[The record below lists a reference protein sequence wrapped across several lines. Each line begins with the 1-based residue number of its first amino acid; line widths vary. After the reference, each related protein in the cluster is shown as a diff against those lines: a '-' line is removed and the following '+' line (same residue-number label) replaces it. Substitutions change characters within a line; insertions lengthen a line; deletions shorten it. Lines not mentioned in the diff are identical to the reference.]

1 MAQESRPQDVG
12 HRRCAHRRAGVAG
25 VGLLDAIHRERSDG
39 VDRQLVDLR
48 RHRLNRT
55 NAPSTERWHRG
66 RIATIGIVTA
76 PTPVAPVRLPPPR
89 VIVLGD
95 LVLDVVLQAS
105 APIETGTDVPGRVEI
120 RQGGS
125 AANVARWL
133 ARLGT
138 RSQLVCAIGRD
149 GAGRSLVAQLRRDDV
164 TVHAVRIAGYRTGRI
179 GVLVAPSGERS
190 FVADRRAAT
199 RMEPDDL
206 HADWFDGVDLLHL
219 PAYSLLVEPL
229 GSAGVRAVELT
240 RARGSRGARVSVD
253 LASVGP
259 LLAHGRREA
268 RELVARIQPD
278 IVFATE
284 SEAEA
289 LMGRAPEGLLEH
301 AHVAVIKRG
310 PRGARVFARDET
322 PTEPPLRFDIATTP
336 VAAEDTTGAGDAFDA
351 GFIAGWLAAL
361 RTGHGGTDALHR
373 ATMAGHRAAARHLR
387 SPRTELPPG

>member
-1 MAQESRPQDVG
+1 MTASASATVV
-12 HRRCAHRRAGVAG
+12 RA
-25 VGLLDAIHRERSDG
+25 
-39 VDRQLVDLR
+39 
-48 RHRLNRT
+48 
-55 NAPSTERWHRG
+55 APS
-66 RIATIGIVTA
+66 
-76 PTPVAPVRLPPPR
+76 R
-89 VIVLGD
+89 VLVLGD
-95 LVLDVVLQAS
+95 LVLDVVLRAS
-105 APIETGTDVPGRVEI
+105 SAIETGTDVPGRVEI

-138 RSQLVCAIGRD
+138 RSKLVCAVGRD

-164 TVHAVRIAGYRTGRI
+164 TVHAVRIAGHRTGRI

-206 HADWFDGVDLLHL
+206 NPDWFDGVDLIHL

-240 RARGSRGARVSVD
+240 RTRGARGARLSVD

-268 RELVARIQPD
+268 RELVASLKPD
-278 IVFATE
+278 LIFATE
-284 SEAEA
+284 PEAEA
-289 LMGRAPEGLLEH
+289 LLGRLAPDGLLEL
-301 AHVAVIKRG
+301 ATVAVIKRG
-310 PRGARVFARDET
+310 KLGARVLARDER
-322 PTEPPLRFDIATTP
+322 EPDGAPLRFDVATTP

-351 GFIAGWLAAL
+351 GFITGWLGAL
-361 RTGHGGTDALHR
+361 RSGHGAADSLHR
-373 ATMAGHRAAARHLR
+373 ATMAGHRAAARQLR

>member
-1 MAQESRPQDVG
+1 M
-12 HRRCAHRRAGVAG
+12 
-25 VGLLDAIHRERSDG
+25 
-39 VDRQLVDLR
+39 
-48 RHRLNRT
+48 
-55 NAPSTERWHRG
+55 
-66 RIATIGIVTA
+66 TA
-76 PTPVAPVRLPPPR
+76 PAPTSPARATPPR
-89 VIVLGD
+89 VLVLGD
-95 LVLDVVLQAS
+95 LVLDVVLRAS
-105 APIETGTDVPGRVEI
+105 APIEAGTDVPGRVEI

-138 RSQLVCAIGRD
+138 RSHLVCAVGRD

-164 TVHAVRIAGYRTGRI
+164 TVRAVRVAGHRTGRI

-199 RMEPDDL
+199 HMEPGDL
-206 HADWFDGVDLLHL
+206 KAEWFDGIDLIHL

-240 RARGSRGARVSVD
+240 RARGARDARVSVD

-268 RELVARIQPD
+268 RELVARLKPD
-278 IVFATE
+278 LIFATE

-289 LMGRAPEGLLEH
+289 LLGRHAPEGLLDD
-301 AHVAVIKRG
+301 ARVAVIKRG
-310 PRGARVFARDET
+310 ARGARVFARDDHA
-322 PTEPPLRFDIATTP
+322 PPGEPPLRFDVATAP
-336 VAAEDTTGAGDAFDA
+336 VPAEDTTGAGDAFDA
-351 GFIAGWLAAL
+351 GFITGWLGAL
-361 RTGHGGTDALHR
+361 RSGHGGADALHR
-373 ATMAGHRAAARHLR
+373 ATLAGHRAASRHLR

>member
-1 MAQESRPQDVG
+1 
-12 HRRCAHRRAGVAG
+12 
-25 VGLLDAIHRERSDG
+25 
-39 VDRQLVDLR
+39 
-48 RHRLNRT
+48 
-55 NAPSTERWHRG
+55 
-66 RIATIGIVTA
+66 
-76 PTPVAPVRLPPPR
+76 
-89 VIVLGD
+89 
-95 LVLDVVLQAS
+95 VLDVVLRAS
-105 APIETGTDVPGRVEI
+105 GPIESGTDVPGRVEI

-133 ARLGT
+133 ARLGA
-138 RSQLVCAIGRD
+138 RSSLVCAIGRD
-149 GAGRSLVAQLRRDDV
+149 GAGRSLVAQLRRDGV
-164 TVHAVRIAGYRTGRI
+164 TVHAVRVAGHRTGRI

-206 HADWFDGVDLLHL
+206 KPEWFDGVELLHL

-229 GSAGVRAVELT
+229 GSAGVRAVELV
-240 RARGSRGARVSVD
+240 RARGARGARVSVD

-268 RELVARIQPD
+268 RDLVARLRPD
-278 IVFATE
+278 LVFATE

-289 LMGRAPEGLLEH
+289 LLGRHAPEGLLESTQ
-301 AHVAVIKRG
+301 VAVIKRG
-310 PRGARVFARDET
+310 PRGARVLVRDDDT
-322 PTEPPLRFDIATTP
+322 AAGEPPLRFDVATTP

-351 GFIAGWLAAL
+351 GFIAGWLGAL
-361 RTGHGGTDALHR
+361 RGGHAGTDALHR

>member
-1 MAQESRPQDVG
+1 MTAS
-12 HRRCAHRRAGVAG
+12 
-25 VGLLDAIHRERSDG
+25 
-39 VDRQLVDLR
+39 
-48 RHRLNRT
+48 
-55 NAPSTERWHRG
+55 
-66 RIATIGIVTA
+66 A
-76 PTPVAPVRLPPPR
+76 PTPPVRSSPPR
-89 VIVLGD
+89 VLVLGD
-95 LVLDVVLQAS
+95 LVLDVVLRAA

-133 ARLGT
+133 ARLGA
-138 RSQLVCAIGRD
+138 RSSLVCAIGRD

-164 TVHAVRIAGYRTGRI
+164 TVHAVRVAGHRTGRI

-199 RMEPDDL
+199 RMEPGDL
-206 HADWFDGVDLLHL
+206 KNEWFDGVELIHL

-229 GSAGVRAVELT
+229 GSAGVRAVELA
-240 RARGSRGARVSVD
+240 RARGARRALVSVD

-268 RELVARIQPD
+268 RELVARLKPD
-278 IVFATE
+278 LVFATE

-289 LMGRAPEGLLEH
+289 LLGRHAPEGLLDDTK
-301 AHVAVIKRG
+301 VAVIKRG
-310 PRGARVFARDET
+310 PRGARVFARDEHAT
-322 PTEPPLRFDIATTP
+322 PGEPPLQFDVATTP

-351 GFIAGWLAAL
+351 GFIAGWLGAM
-361 RTGHGGTDALHR
+361 RGGHVGANALHR

>member
-1 MAQESRPQDVG
+1 
-12 HRRCAHRRAGVAG
+12 
-25 VGLLDAIHRERSDG
+25 
-39 VDRQLVDLR
+39 
-48 RHRLNRT
+48 
-55 NAPSTERWHRG
+55 
-66 RIATIGIVTA
+66 VTA
-76 PTPVAPVRLPPPR
+76 PAPTSPVRSAPPR
-89 VIVLGD
+89 VLVLGD
-95 LVLDVVLQAS
+95 LVLDVVLRAD

-133 ARLGT
+133 ARLGV
-138 RSQLVCAIGRD
+138 RSQLVCSIGRD

-164 TVHAVRIAGYRTGRI
+164 KVHAVRVAGHRTGRI

-206 HADWFDGVDLLHL
+206 KAEWFDGVDLIHV

-229 GSAGVRAVELT
+229 GSASVRAVELA
-240 RARGSRGARVSVD
+240 RARGARGVRVSID

-268 RELVARIQPD
+268 RELVGRLQPD
-278 IVFATE
+278 LVFATE

-289 LMGRAPEGLLEH
+289 LLGRHAPEALLVD
-301 AHVAVIKRG
+301 AKVAVIKRG
-310 PRGARVFARDET
+310 PRGARVFARDGDS
-322 PTEPPLRFDIATTP
+322 PAEPPLRFDIATTP
-336 VAAEDTTGAGDAFDA
+336 VTAEDTTGAGDAFDA
-351 GFIAGWLAAL
+351 GFIAGWLGAL
-361 RTGHGGTDALHR
+361 RTGHAGADALHR